1 MTLQPGEL
9 PKRWNVTKLIESL
22 RDDLTALYRVG
33 SIDKVTMRDFDA
45 LCAAPDRSSFET
57 PEHPGG

>member
-1 MTLQPGEL
+1 M
-9 PKRWNVTKLIESL
+9 TKLIESL

-33 SIDKVTMRDFDA
+33 SIDKVMMRDFDA
-45 LCAAPDRSSFET
+45 LCAAPARSSFET